1 MLRSVYIFLLMSLS
15 VHSVFAD
22 EYSGTKMLEILGEDR
37 NSDAFTKFRT
47 QYALD
52 KTLKNPDLG
61 IKLTAS
67 HDSASLITA
76 IALTSAGYEMNG
88 TRYKQFSATL
98 PFSISFNDDLM
109 ALERKL
115 GPGKSLDGDD
125 KIKYKREGIT
135 INIFFKNSEKKK
147 IAYIK
152 FTQNT
157 GLIGPY
163 RIDGNHDDPP
173 VAELAETEP
182 SHKSIKSEAGKA
194 AKKPLTKSKP
204 RTSKD
209 PFYNSIMNVIESG
222 EDEMFRDI
230 KKDAMTVPNFWNY
243 KYTYSTSISIPGE
256 KYNMLYSFPFES
268 SQLDFVSVL
277 EETDGPDP
285 AIETK
290 YNEIETKLKEYFKP
304 SEGWTY
310 SYTINSEDPYGV
322 KDFELK
328 NPKLGSI
335 ILDYSINPRGKHVLY
350 LRFLLQ
356 YT

>member
-47 QYALD
+47 QYGLD
-52 KTLKNPDLG
+52 KALKNSDLG

-67 HDSASLITA
+67 HDSVSLITA
-76 IALTSAGYEMNG
+76 ITLTSAGYEMND
-88 TRYKQFSATL
+88 TKYKQFSATL
-98 PFSISFNDDLM
+98 PFSISFNDDLT

-115 GPGKSLDGDD
+115 GPGKSSDGDN
-125 KIKYKREGIT
+125 KIKYKKDGIT
-135 INIFFKNSEKKK
+135 VSIFFKTSERKK

-152 FTQNT
+152 FTQNI

-173 VAELAETEP
+173 VPEVAEIEP
-182 SHKSIKSEAGKA
+182 AHKSIKSETGKA

-209 PFYNSIMNVIESG
+209 PFYNAIMNVIESG

-290 YNEIETKLKEYFKP
+290 YNEVEAKLKEYFKP

-310 SYTINSEDPYGV
+310 SYTVNSEDPYGV

>member
-1 MLRSVYIFLLMSLS
+1 MLRSVYILFLMSLS
-15 VHSVFAD
+15 VHSVFCD

-37 NSDAFTKFRT
+37 NSDAFSKFKA
-47 QYALD
+47 QYSLD
-52 KTLKNPDLG
+52 KALKNPDLG
-61 IKLTAS
+61 IKLTVT
-67 HDSASLITA
+67 HDSVSIITS
-76 IALTSAGYEMNG
+76 IVLTSSGCEMNDIK
-88 TRYKQFSATL
+88 YKQFGATL
-98 PFSISFNDDLM
+98 PFSISFSDDAT

-115 GPGKSLDGDD
+115 GPGKASDGDD
-125 KIKYKREGIT
+125 KMKYKKDGIT
-135 INIFFKNSEKKK
+135 INVFFKTSERKK
-147 IAYIK
+147 ITYIK
-152 FTQNT
+152 FTQNI
-157 GLIGPY
+157 GLVGPY
-163 RIDGNHDDPP
+163 RIDGDHEAP
-173 VAELAETEP
+173 VVTEATP
-182 SHKSIKSEAGKA
+182 IEATTKST
-194 AKKPLTKSKP
+194 KPLSAKAPLKKTSA

-209 PFYNSIMNVIESG
+209 PFYNAIMNVIESG
-222 EDEMFRDI
+222 EDEMFKDI
-230 KKDAMTVPNFWNY
+230 KKEAMSVPNFWNY

-277 EETDGPDP
+277 EETDGADP
-285 AIETK
+285 SIEAK
-290 YNEIETKLKEYFKP
+290 YNEVEAKLKEYFKP

-335 ILDYSINPRGKHVLY
+335 VLDYSINPRGKHVLY